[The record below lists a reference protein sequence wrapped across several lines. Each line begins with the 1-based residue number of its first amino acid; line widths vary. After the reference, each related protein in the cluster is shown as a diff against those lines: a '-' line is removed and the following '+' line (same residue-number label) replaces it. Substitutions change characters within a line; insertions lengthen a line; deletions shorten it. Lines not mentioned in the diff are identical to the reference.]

1 MTNTI
6 RDITQ
11 ESDVIM
17 LVGSNPE
24 EAHPVLGMQIRQAVR
39 RGARLIVVDP
49 RDIDLAKHADI
60 HLKLRP
66 GTNVAFANGMMNI
79 IIEEQL
85 QDREFIAQRTENY
98 EALEE
103 LVREYP
109 AEKAAE
115 ICGIDPEL
123 LREAARM

>member
-66 GTNVAFANGMMNI
+66 GTNVAFANGMMHI
-79 IIEEQL
+79 ILEEGL
-85 QDREFIAQRTENY
+85 QDQKFIEQRTENY
-98 EALEE
+98 
-103 LVREYP
+103 
-109 AEKAAE
+109 
-115 ICGIDPEL
+115 
-123 LREAARM
+123 